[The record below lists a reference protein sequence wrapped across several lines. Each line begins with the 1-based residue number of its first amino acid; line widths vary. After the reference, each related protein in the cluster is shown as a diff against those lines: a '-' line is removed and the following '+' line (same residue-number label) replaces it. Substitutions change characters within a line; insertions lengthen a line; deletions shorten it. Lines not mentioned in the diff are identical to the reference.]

1 MIAKF
6 CDCVHFLWIFLTF
19 RTKVPVD
26 ASKER
31 ERERERVR
39 CKFNLRNISNML
51 RAHMRQPD

>member
-6 CDCVHFLWIFLTF
+6 CDCAHFLWIFLIF

-31 ERERERVR
+31 ERERERHTHTDTYGR
-39 CKFNLRNISNML
+39 HCAYECER
-51 RAHMRQPD
+51 

>member
-26 ASKER
+26 ASKDRER
-31 ERERERVR
+31 ERERERNSSFIQR
-39 CKFNLRNISNML
+39 K
-51 RAHMRQPD
+51 Q